1 VLTGAYAEPG
11 RNECVQSESAFAV
24 HGSLNAHGVGAKR
37 RATRS
42 QNTNLLTIQVR
53 EAQATDRPN
62 KEREAPF
69 SD

>member
-1 VLTGAYAEPG
+1 MEACKAG
-11 RNECVQSESAFAV
+11 SAFAV
-24 HGSLNAHGVGAKR
+24 HGSLKAHGVGAKR

-53 EAQATDRPN
+53 ETQATDRLN
-62 KEREAPF
+62 KEREAQF